1 MDFQVVDLAS
11 SRMKRTIKNNDWLRE
26 FEKRAGEMLREIFDQ
41 DLQDTPP
48 KLVEQ
53 LERLRQAEQQI
64 LNRKSK

>member
-1 MDFQVVDLAS
+1 MDCKVVDLAS
-11 SRMKRTIKNNDWLRE
+11 SQMKRPRQNNDWLRE
-26 FEKRAGEMLREIFDQ
+26 FEKHAGEKLREMFDQ

-53 LERLRQAEQQI
+53 LERLRQAEQKL

>member
-1 MDFQVVDLAS
+1 
-11 SRMKRTIKNNDWLRE
+11 MKRTKKNNDWLRE
-26 FEKRAGEMLREIFDQ
+26 FEKRAGEKLREIFDQ

-53 LERLRQAEQQI
+53 LERLRQAEQKF